1 MIITL
6 IYFRAEVHAREE
18 DSSLNESQLD
28 PHSISPVSVAR
39 RKKRTKTR
47 QRTSSREAAAV
58 KDLERD
64 GVRFTSNLDTQHSVN
79 TVLMQQAG
87 KLKAK
92 DLRDGKD
99 LVVCFSCG

>member
-1 MIITL
+1 MF
-6 IYFRAEVHAREE
+6 FRAEVHAREE

-47 QRTSSREAAAV
+47 QRTSSREVAV
-58 KDLERD
+58 KELERD
-64 GVRFTSNLDTQHSVN
+64 GVRFASNLDTQHSVN

-92 DLRDGKD
+92 DLRDGKVED
-99 LVVCFSCG
+99 YIDGREW